1 MISYLEGKIILKND
15 KFIVV
20 NVNGIGFKV
29 FLASSRIEKLS
40 KKEVSLFCCLRF
52 RKDFWDLYGF
62 LSQEEMNLFDF
73 LMTVPGVGPKAAL
86 EISAIGSLDNLK
98 KAIKED
104 NQKIM
109 ENVFKIGR
117 KKAQAVIFEI
127 SREIKEVKKNEDEIV
142 KPLIKLGFSRKEIKE
157 ALSVIPEK
165 GTVELRIKEA
175 LKVLGK

>member
-1 MISYLEGKIILKND
+1 
-15 KFIVV
+15 
-20 NVNGIGFKV
+20 
-29 FLASSRIEKLS
+29 
-40 KKEVSLFCCLRF
+40 
-52 RKDFWDLYGF
+52 
-62 LSQEEMNLFDF
+62 MNLFDF